1 MDVTHQRNRA
11 RSCRKEG
18 EPCRTATELYR
29 LSAVL
34 ETRERSGSG
43 GNKRDNTVAGNRKDL
58 RYWQIKFRRCRA
70 HSFQPLPWAQKDL
83 RGRCRYFAL
92 VWRSLLTSARRSGS
106 QTLEVAETRQGGDL
120 RTTLPNRGAQLPAEF
135 RFWVAQTKRNRH
147 TASLGT
153 LSRNTASG

>member
-1 MDVTHQRNRA
+1 MLPTNGIGPEVVVKRESLVVQRRNYIDYLPFWR
-11 RSCRKEG
+11 RGSEVR
-18 EPCRTATELYR
+18 
-29 LSAVL
+29 
-34 ETRERSGSG
+34 SG

-83 RGRCRYFAL
+83 RGQCRYFAL
-92 VWRSLLTSARRSGS
+92 ACRSLPTSARRSGS

-120 RTTLPNRGAQLPAEF
+120 RTALPNRGARLPAEF